1 MGQGPRWK
9 ETEDVALARA
19 VSHVSQDPITGTDQR
34 YKEYWAAI
42 FFAWKKLLPPAMRR
56 VYNTPAARAGN
67 EADDEEEDHSDG
79 KRTITALQRRF
90 SLISVWVHKL
100 QSCFAEVEK
109 RKVTGHP
116 TFNDKVSAAV
126 AIYCGKEVHAA
137 IRQDRETDIA
147 DCRTRKR
154 PAKAVTYGVLNEA
167 EIDSLDAADAALYQS
182 RPQGC
187 KAAKRDRAEDIAEAR
202 SADQAADEAGQRDA
216 VANRALESLA
226 KSSDNRNALAFFMSP
241 TMQGTPAS
249 SMWIAQQVSMYLG
262 AEGAAATGYG
272 STLAEAAEGRAAVI
286 VAHAAGVATAADVDQ
301 AVAVDEG
308 GASRTSTESSAGGDK
323 RRRLSP
329 TLAPPPSPAAVSI
342 DDNVGVVVAG
352 PVAGPP
358 AVAAGPAVVPP
369 HADGAF
375 LSANGQEPA
384 VPVSLA
390 PRGSALSPAMRAL
403 PRPGGWWEET
413 RNIPAELMPDVNVF
427 PVMREP
433 ARRVPVSPAAAPEIS
448 AAGPTPSPEITPA
461 VTDGGIRYLPL
472 PKKVPQDLAPYRALA
487 ANSSDSDGEYDESD
501 NEDMKPYILNDS
513 D

>member
-154 PAKAVTYGVLNEA
+154 PAKAVTCPFVEVWKIFRKTDKFSGAAAAAAAAAPMPVPADGVLNEA

-262 AEGAAATGYG
+262 AEGAAATGY
-272 STLAEAAEGRAAVI
+272 
-286 VAHAAGVATAADVDQ
+286 
-301 AVAVDEG
+301 
-308 GASRTSTESSAGGDK
+308 
-323 RRRLSP
+323 
-329 TLAPPPSPAAVSI
+329 
-342 DDNVGVVVAG
+342 
-352 PVAGPP
+352 
-358 AVAAGPAVVPP
+358 
-369 HADGAF
+369 
-375 LSANGQEPA
+375 
-384 VPVSLA
+384 
-390 PRGSALSPAMRAL
+390 
-403 PRPGGWWEET
+403 
-413 RNIPAELMPDVNVF
+413 
-427 PVMREP
+427 
-433 ARRVPVSPAAAPEIS
+433 
-448 AAGPTPSPEITPA
+448 
-461 VTDGGIRYLPL
+461 
-472 PKKVPQDLAPYRALA
+472 
-487 ANSSDSDGEYDESD
+487 
-501 NEDMKPYILNDS
+501 
-513 D
+513 